1 MKKNLLYILISLCA
15 VFASCDDYLDV
26 APQTQVPAEDFFSQ
40 ETGYEDALTGCY
52 IKMNSSNLYGM
63 FLSFSG
69 IDYMASYYDKMTATS
84 DEYAF
89 RTFNYKNSTVESQF
103 KNTYN
108 ELYNIIL
115 QANDVI
121 VNIDSQK
128 GKDAVKSEL
137 KRNIIKGEALAI
149 RAFCHF
155 DLLRIFG
162 QLPQNATITVSLPYS
177 ETTGVEDRPLYP
189 YDQFVEKLEKDLTE
203 SLTLLKDDPATLYS
217 LVMLSL
223 PSAEMFEATPYLE
236 DDFYLYRKFRFNYW
250 AVKALMAR
258 FYLYVGDTANAYTTA
273 MEVIN
278 AKASDGNNIVSFASE
293 HDFSKGNFT
302 LPTETLMALS
312 NSNLENMTTTFND
325 LFKSEQVTDPMRFT
339 DERKNEL
346 FLGRNTGNNNRYNRL
361 WGKYTTITGV
371 PQPYL
376 RKYFQNEVSVA
387 DEDKLVGRWQTP
399 ILRLSEMYLI
409 AMECTDNLTELN
421 SLFYTYMVDRNEQPA
436 DFTTLEAAKDEI
448 FNELRREFIAE
459 GQMFFAYKRMGAENM
474 VWSVADVKEENYI
487 VPVPS
492 SEKR

>member
-223 PSAEMFEATPYLE
+223 PSAEMFEAT
-236 DDFYLYRKFRFNYW
+236 
-250 AVKALMAR
+250 
-258 FYLYVGDTANAYTTA
+258 G
-273 MEVIN
+273 
-278 AKASDGNNIVSFASE
+278 S
-293 HDFSKGNFT
+293 
-302 LPTETLMALS
+302 
-312 NSNLENMTTTFND
+312 
-325 LFKSEQVTDPMRFT
+325 
-339 DERKNEL
+339 
-346 FLGRNTGNNNRYNRL
+346 
-361 WGKYTTITGV
+361 
-371 PQPYL
+371 
-376 RKYFQNEVSVA
+376 
-387 DEDKLVGRWQTP
+387 
-399 ILRLSEMYLI
+399 
-409 AMECTDNLTELN
+409 
-421 SLFYTYMVDRNEQPA
+421 
-436 DFTTLEAAKDEI
+436 
-448 FNELRREFIAE
+448 
-459 GQMFFAYKRMGAENM
+459 GA
-474 VWSVADVKEENYI
+474 
-487 VPVPS
+487 
-492 SEKR
+492 

>member
-1 MKKNLLYILISLCA
+1 M
-15 VFASCDDYLDV
+15 FASCDDYLDV

-63 FLSFSG
+63 FLSFAG

-177 ETTGVEDRPLYP
+177 ETTGVEDSPL
-189 YDQFVEKLEKDLTE
+189 
-203 SLTLLKDDPATLYS
+203 
-217 LVMLSL
+217 
-223 PSAEMFEATPYLE
+223 
-236 DDFYLYRKFRFNYW
+236 
-250 AVKALMAR
+250 
-258 FYLYVGDTANAYTTA
+258 
-273 MEVIN
+273 
-278 AKASDGNNIVSFASE
+278 
-293 HDFSKGNFT
+293 
-302 LPTETLMALS
+302 
-312 NSNLENMTTTFND
+312 
-325 LFKSEQVTDPMRFT
+325 
-339 DERKNEL
+339 
-346 FLGRNTGNNNRYNRL
+346 
-361 WGKYTTITGV
+361 
-371 PQPYL
+371 
-376 RKYFQNEVSVA
+376 
-387 DEDKLVGRWQTP
+387 
-399 ILRLSEMYLI
+399 
-409 AMECTDNLTELN
+409 
-421 SLFYTYMVDRNEQPA
+421 
-436 DFTTLEAAKDEI
+436 
-448 FNELRREFIAE
+448 
-459 GQMFFAYKRMGAENM
+459 
-474 VWSVADVKEENYI
+474 
-487 VPVPS
+487 
-492 SEKR
+492 